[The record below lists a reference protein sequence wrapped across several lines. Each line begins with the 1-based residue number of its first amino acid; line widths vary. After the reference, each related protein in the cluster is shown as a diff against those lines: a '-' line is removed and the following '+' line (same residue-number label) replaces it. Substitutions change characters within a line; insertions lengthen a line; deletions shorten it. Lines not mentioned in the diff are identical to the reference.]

1 MHTISPMFFPPGQA
15 GKQFH
20 DPPPAVL
27 ARGEGSRRRPCSC
40 GGREAAA
47 GRARAGGG
55 KPPPAVLVRGEG
67 GRRRSCSRGGW
78 RPPTAMLAREEGEPM
93 WVACEI
99 ARLPEELVSA
109 ALARTSPRDA
119 YRAAAVSRA
128 LRAVADS
135 DDVWEGF
142 LPPDGFLPL
151 ADGCGHWLAGKK
163 AETGMAMVPRRTLR
177 RPLVASLLPYP
188 WSGAAPTNLR
198 WYSYLFLSSGIGT
211 TIELESDEDGGHLVL
226 VETSDHFSST
236 RTNSSLQ
243 IDELFPV
250 PLAERRGRLELAERR
265 RQRLELPDR
274 QPNLS
279 NSSKEDATKC
289 LVSLGDLID
298 VEKLGGGVAGSATL
312 HLRVT
317 GMATAGNI
325 TNIV

>member
-151 ADGCGHWLAGKK
+151 ADVSGCGHWLAGKK

-226 VETSDHFSST
+226 VETS
-236 RTNSSLQ
+236 
-243 IDELFPV
+243 
-250 PLAERRGRLELAERR
+250 ERRGRLELAERR

>member
-151 ADGCGHWLAGKK
+151 ADVSGCGHWLAGKK

-198 WYSYLFLSSGIGT
+198 WCKGIGT

-226 VETSDHFSST
+226 VETS
-236 RTNSSLQ
+236 
-243 IDELFPV
+243 V

>member
-151 ADGCGHWLAGKK
+151 ADVSGCGHWLAGKK

-198 WYSYLFLSSGIGT
+198 WYSYLFLSS
-211 TIELESDEDGGHLVL
+211 
-226 VETSDHFSST
+226 
-236 RTNSSLQ
+236 
-243 IDELFPV
+243 
-250 PLAERRGRLELAERR
+250 ERRGRLELAERR